1 MDNVLKLVWV
11 GEEYFK
17 KSGTALGTL
26 YTEDGFRSDWGKVN
40 VHLRAGGTIEI
51 RQPTAHELGVL
62 NNQLAMILK
71 KSQEV
76 AD

>member
-11 GEEYFK
+11 GPEYYA
-17 KSGTALGTL
+17 KSGSALGTL

-40 VHLRAGGTIEI
+40 VHLLSGGTIEI
-51 RQPTAHELGVL
+51 RQATEHELGVL

-76 AD
+76 AA